1 MLPSAEIP
9 VTGRRTY
16 WDQTGRKPKSTHN
29 LSGQFFSLAGEP
41 FQPSRQKATE
51 HGNSIDIF
59 SPSTSSSIH

>member
-16 WDQTGRKPKSTHN
+16 WDPTGRKPKSTHN

-41 FQPSRQKATE
+41 FQPSRQKTTE
-51 HGNSIDIF
+51 HGN
-59 SPSTSSSIH
+59 